1 MDTVRTLSNLRVA
14 PILKLLSDIPQPFES
29 SQLYSSSRD
38 EKFVDESLRKSVFR
52 AIVDEKLFGEMQV
65 IVDKLNEDDPNYK
78 YMLRRNDV
86 THIKYETGGFF
97 NRHRDFLSTTSNMIE
112 EFTLIVCVT
121 PDELASDVEGGG
133 TVIFCHDEAKIF
145 DTTTPGCGLLF
156 RKDFEHVGLEI
167 TKGNKHIVTANIWA
181 TRKNSGQ
188 VLLVTFP
195 RQKKLQLPEI
205 DAMNVK
211 EMKEELHGYDTTGDG
226 NLRDKGSH
234 RRSKTGSRDEH
245 SQGGCQF
252 QQEPRP
258 LDRCSHW
265 NAQGACGV
273 GQSPCFGS
281 RPGSS
286 NCYHLRMQ
294 GL

>member
-133 TVIFCHDEAKIF
+133 TVIFAMTKPRFSTRRRRDADCY
-145 DTTTPGCGLLF
+145 
-156 RKDFEHVGLEI
+156 FERI
-167 TKGNKHIVTANIWA
+167 
-181 TRKNSGQ
+181 
-188 VLLVTFP
+188 
-195 RQKKLQLPEI
+195 
-205 DAMNVK
+205 
-211 EMKEELHGYDTTGDG
+211 
-226 NLRDKGSH
+226 
-234 RRSKTGSRDEH
+234 
-245 SQGGCQF
+245 
-252 QQEPRP
+252 
-258 LDRCSHW
+258 
-265 NAQGACGV
+265 
-273 GQSPCFGS
+273 
-281 RPGSS
+281 SS
-286 NCYHLRMQ
+286 MWD
-294 GL
+294 